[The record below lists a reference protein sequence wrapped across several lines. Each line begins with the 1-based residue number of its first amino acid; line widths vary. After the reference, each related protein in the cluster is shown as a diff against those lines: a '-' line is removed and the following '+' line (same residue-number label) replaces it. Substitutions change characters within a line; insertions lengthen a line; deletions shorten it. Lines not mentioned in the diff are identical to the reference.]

1 MYNFLVYI
9 LVMIVVIWAMEGLN
23 INGIFKKN
31 REYQAKVFYIVLV
44 FSLTYLSANFIIDFL
59 TVFK

>member
-1 MYNFLVYI
+1 
-9 LVMIVVIWAMEGLN
+9 MIVVIWAMEGLN

>member
-9 LVMIVVIWAMEGLN
+9 LVMVVVIWAMEGLN

-31 REYQAKVFYIVLV
+31 REYQAKVFYMIMV
-44 FSLTYLSANFIIDFL
+44 FSLTYLTANFIIDFL